1 MKHWENVDY
10 QAISKAHIR
19 DGTLFV
25 SFCKNEDQVELGLRS
40 ILPFVSEVLLKS
52 LDTKSLTVTSYEISI
67 DLGTETKIIPWDKI
81 RVLTDKYFSRYLA
94 QQAEEQAR
102 LVVSKLKS
110 LREKKGIKSNELAER
125 STITAQTISQIEK
138 GIKMWVLPRL
148 RKATCINGLF
158 SWRSSERGG
167 WIRK

>member
-25 SFCKNEDQVELGLRS
+25 SFANEDQVELGLRS

-102 LVVSKLKS
+102 LIGIKLKS
-110 LREKKGIKSNELAER
+110 LRR
-125 STITAQTISQIEK
+125 RR
-138 GIKMWVLPRL
+138 V
-148 RKATCINGLF
+148 
-158 SWRSSERGG
+158 
-167 WIRK
+167 